1 MIERLGQ
8 DITAQLRRLGPP
20 AVIGELVRAWP
31 AAVGDAIARNA
42 WPSHVGRDGTLYVAT
57 SSSAWA
63 FELTQLAPEL
73 LARLRA
79 AAGGAAPPALRFVP
93 GRVPE
98 PPAPAATTGGAARPA
113 PGKRERDRAAE
124 LTASIQDPELRSLVA
139 RAAAASLVGAP
150 SGRSV

>member
-1 MIERLGQ
+1 MRGRQ
-8 DITAQLRRLGPP
+8 
-20 AVIGELVRAWP
+20 
-31 AAVGDAIARNA
+31 
-42 WPSHVGRDGTLYVAT
+42 HVGRDGTLYVAT

-79 AAGGAAPPALRFVP
+79 SAGDAAPPALRFVP

-98 PPAPAATTGGAARPA
+98 PPGPAATTAGAERPA
-113 PGKRERDRAAE
+113 PGPRERGRAAE
-124 LTASIQDPELRSLVA
+124 LTASIDDAELRELVA
-139 RAAAASLVGAP
+139 RAVAASLAGAP